1 MLRFVDLFAGI
12 GGIRLGFEQVFP
24 DGETVFVS
32 EQDFKAQETYRAN
45 FSTPEV
51 FAGDIMKVD
60 VGDVPDFD
68 VCLAGFP
75 CQAFSI
81 AGKRQGF
88 NDSYRGR
95 SRGTLFAEVIRFC
108 EAKQPKVIFCE
119 NVKGLVTH
127 DRGNTLRV
135 IVGAF
140 EEIGY
145 KVHFEVLN
153 SCDFG
158 VPQNRERVFIVCFR
172 QDVDDSGFVFPSGV
186 ENGCVI
192 RDVLDDAPVDAKY
205 YLSDVY
211 LETLREHRRKQ
222 EAKGNG
228 FGYVVRDLDGVAGA
242 LVCGGMGR
250 ERNLI
255 VDSRPHSLVP
265 TTRIKGVVNREDVRK
280 LTPREWARLQ
290 GFPEGFVLPVPDT
303 QLYRQLG
310 NSVTVPVV
318 AAVAG
323 SVRDVLEG

>member
-222 EAKGNG
+222 ESKGNG

-290 GFPEGFVLPVPDT
+290 GFPEGFVLPVSDT

>member
-1 MLRFVDLFAGI
+1 MRFVDLFAGI

-24 DGETVFVS
+24 ESETVFVS
-32 EQDFKAQETYRAN
+32 EQDVKAQETYRAN
-45 FSTPEV
+45 FSTPGV
-51 FAGDIMKVD
+51 FAGDITKVD

-88 NDSYRGR
+88 NDSYKGQ

-172 QDVDDSGFVFPSGV
+172 QDVDDSGFVFPTGV
-186 ENGCVI
+186 GTGRVI

-265 TTRIKGVVNREDVRK
+265 TTRIKGQVNREDVRK

-290 GFPEGFVLPVPDT
+290 GFPEGFVLPVSDT

-323 SVRDVLEG
+323 RVRDVLVG